1 MVLSIM
7 VEGKDFIS
15 FLSSN
20 FLNFP
25 IQAIENGLSTVQ
37 YTLLERVQDT
47 GLSNSVQNQHEIW
60 SKLSSKICIAP
71 NILQLFELLAQIF

>member
-37 YTLLERVQDT
+37 YGARA
-47 GLSNSVQNQHEIW
+47 G
-60 SKLSSKICIAP
+60 ARYG
-71 NILQLFELLAQIF
+71 A

>member
-1 MVLSIM
+1 MEKTFQLEIRSVMLKLHFFIL
-7 VEGKDFIS
+7 EGKDFIS

-37 YTLLERVQDT
+37 YGARA
-47 GLSNSVQNQHEIW
+47 G
-60 SKLSSKICIAP
+60 ARYG
-71 NILQLFELLAQIF
+71 A